1 MAEKGP
7 IITVDYNGT
16 TLDYMRKILIAIV
29 RIVTHTVNHYVVL
42 PHVFW
47 MIVLRPLM
55 YVKPEWY
62 WFLEGISFN
71 WLLMLVASWS
81 FNAGYIGKY
90 FHLSHNGCERFSF
103 QLVLFQKSHRMISL
117 P

>member
-7 IITVDYNGT
+7 IITMDYNGS
-16 TLDYMRKILIAIV
+16 TLDYMRKILIAMV

-47 MIVLRPLM
+47 MIVLRPLV

-90 FHLSHNGCERFSF
+90 NFHVLHNGCERFSYEYF
-103 QLVLFQKSHRMISL
+103 NWVYSKNLTV
-117 P
+117 